1 MIEVLKTV
9 RGLWMIK
16 SLFFNTLY
24 FWTVAFDSFLV
35 INLHEFL
42 VLFAHT
48 S

>member
-16 SLFFNTLY
+16 SLFFNTSY
-24 FWTVAFDSFLV
+24 FWTAAFVYLLV

-42 VLFAHT
+42 VLFC
-48 S
+48 SY